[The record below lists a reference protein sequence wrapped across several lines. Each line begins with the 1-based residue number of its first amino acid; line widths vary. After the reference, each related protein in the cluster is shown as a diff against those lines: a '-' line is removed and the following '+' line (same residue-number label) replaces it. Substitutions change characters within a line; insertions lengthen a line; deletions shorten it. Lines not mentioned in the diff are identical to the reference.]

1 MAIFV
6 LYITKAQH
14 MKILS
19 TTLFLFII
27 VISQAQY
34 STPGTGINWNMDSL
48 VVHSNGAV
56 TSLSS
61 NNYEI
66 NEEIIIAES
75 DVISEYSAES
85 ILIAD
90 NSQITVFGTLLIN
103 NPNSTLVSPLF
114 IDTFFEGFRFESG
127 SAGSFKNVNFQYGGG
142 FKVLTG
148 DFVMDSCSVS
158 YFDYLITTGAAIE
171 VSTGHPMISN
181 SSFFSNARAGISS
194 AANSQVGAVIL
205 NNTFQA
211 NNTSNSNRPQIN
223 MGPSGAS
230 DTTYI
235 TGNTIIGDPDL
246 DQVGGIAFS
255 SLIGVDGN
263 VVIQNNT
270 VYDNRYGIAVIG
282 NGINAYIDNN
292 LIYDNNTQGDPML
305 GGSGINLNSTSSSFA
320 NVFNNTISGNLWG
333 ITVQGNFEVM
343 LGDIEL
349 LPGHNSFDN
358 NVNDSGIYALYNNT
372 ANPISAYNNCWIASA
387 DITIE
392 EAEEVIFHQNDD
404 ASLGLVS
411 FDPMWNCGASIGIEE
426 NETLNMIS
434 LFPNPAN
441 TLITIESQSEI
452 ESISIYS
459 LKGQL
464 IRSQNIPLLVSVKLD
479 ISDLDKGFYIVEIL
493 SKKDTKHLKFVKE

>member
-1 MAIFV
+1 
-6 LYITKAQH
+6 
-14 MKILS
+14 MKLLS

-34 STPGTGINWNMDSL
+34 TTPGTGVNWNMDSL
-48 VVHSNGAV
+48 VVHSNGVV
-56 TSLSS
+56 TSPSS
-61 NNYEI
+61 NNFEI
-66 NEEIIIAES
+66 NDELIIAES
-75 DVISEYSAES
+75 DSISEYTAES

-90 NSQITVFGTLLIN
+90 NAQITVFGTLTIN

-114 IDTFFEGFRFESG
+114 MDTFFEGFRFEDVSTG
-127 SAGSFKNVNFQYGGG
+127 FFKHVNFQYGGG

-148 DFVMDSCSVS
+148 DFLMDSCSVT

-171 VSTGHPMISN
+171 ISTGHPIISN
-181 SSFFSNARAGISS
+181 SSFISNARAGISS
-194 AANSQVGAVIL
+194 AANSQVGAIIT
-205 NNTFQA
+205 NNTFQS

-230 DTTYI
+230 DTTFI
-235 TGNTIIGDPDL
+235 SGNTIIGNPDY

-282 NGINAYIDNN
+282 NGINALVDNN
-292 LIYDNNTQGDPML
+292 IIYDNNTQGDPML
-305 GGSGINLNSTSSSFA
+305 GGSGINFNATSNSFA
-320 NVFNNTISGNLWG
+320 NVFNNTITGNLWG
-333 ITVQGNFEVM
+333 ITIQGSFEVM

-358 NVNDSGIYALYNNT
+358 NGNNGGIYALYNNT
-372 ANPISAYNNCWIASA
+372 ANPISAYNNCWISSA

-404 ASLGLVS
+404 SSLGLVS
-411 FDPMWNCGASIGIEE
+411 FDPMWNCGASIGIDE
-426 NETLNMIS
+426 NSISECS

-441 TLITIESQSEI
+441 SVIKIESQSEI

-459 LKGQL
+459 LNGQF
-464 IRSQNIPLLVSVKLD
+464 IRSQNSHQSMSVKLNV
-479 ISDLDKGFYIVEIL
+479 SDLEKGIYLIEII
-493 SKKDTKHLKFVKE
+493 SVNGREHLKFVKE